1 MNDLIL
7 SDAAVPVAGSGQTL
21 TDAGTGGDHEATVVP
36 GATYAL
42 TTNDTAVNTFVLGV
56 ATILTAANILWV
68 VPPASTG
75 IIRVPDDVTTLHY
88 ESLVNG
94 GVAYLRRLAMP

>member
-1 MNDLIL
+1 MNDINL

-21 TDAGTGGDHEATVVP
+21 TDAATGGDHAVTVVP

-42 TTNDTAVNTFVLGV
+42 TTNDTAANTFLLGV

-68 VPPASTG
+68 CPPSHTI
-75 IIRVPDDVTTLHY
+75 IIRVPSDVTALHY

>member
-1 MNDLIL
+1 MNDIYL
-7 SDAAVPVAGSGQTL
+7 SDAATPVAGSGQTL
-21 TDAGTGGDHEATVVP
+21 TDAATGGDHTVDVVA

-42 TTNDTAVNTFVLGV
+42 TPHDTAVSTFVLGL
-56 ATILTAANILWV
+56 ATILTEANILWV
-68 VPPASTG
+68 CPPSHTI
-75 IIRVPDDVTTLHY
+75 IIRVPDGYTTLHY

>member
-1 MNDLIL
+1 MNDLYV
-7 SDAAVPVAGSGQTL
+7 SDAAVPVAGSGVTL
-21 TDAGTGGDHEATVVP
+21 TDAATGGDETTTVTP

-42 TTNDTAVNTFVLGV
+42 TTNDTAVNTFVLGI

-68 VPPASTG
+68 CPPASTI
-75 IIRVPDDVTTLHY
+75 IIRVPDDAATLHY